1 MMQAEEVHNKV
12 NPIRKVVTMLQ
23 SMHKKVKAEGEKE
36 TELYNKFMCWC
47 KSGGAALAASIDA
60 AETKG
65 PRVESDI
72 KEAQEL
78 KAQTE
83 AALKTAQDDRAAA
96 KTAMAEAT
104 QLREKQAAEYASYKS
119 DADANVAAIAKA
131 VAALEK
137 GASGSFL
144 QTGAAKVVRQ
154 LAIKLDMFDDDRQT
168 ILSFLSGADSSE
180 YAPQSGQITG
190 ILKTMGDEMAAGL
203 ADATKT
209 EDKAIATYDGLM
221 GDKKKEVA
229 ALQAS
234 IESKMTKV
242 GDLGVSIAQM
252 ETDLGDNAEAL
263 ADDKKFLADMDK
275 ECASRT
281 SLYEENMKI
290 HNEELLALAD
300 TIKILNDDDALEMF
314 KKTLPGSSF
323 VQMSV
328 SATQMRA
335 RALALIQEA
344 RKGNSD
350 RSSLDF
356 IALALHRKKI
366 GFEKIIKMIDDLVAT
381 LKQ

>member
-65 PRVESDI
+65 PRVESDL
-72 KEAQEL
+72 KEAKAL
-78 KAQTE
+78 KSQTE
-83 AALKTAQDDRAAA
+83 AALKQAQSDREAA
-96 KTAMAEAT
+96 KTAMGEAT
-104 QLREKQAAEYASYKS
+104 TLREKQAGEYASYKA
-119 DADANVAAIAKA
+119 DADANIAAIAKA

-144 QTGAAKVVRQ
+144 QTSAAKVVRQ

-168 ILSFLSGADSSE
+168 ILSFLSGTDSSE

-190 ILKTMGDEMAAGL
+190 ILKTMGDEMSAGL

-209 EDKAIATYDGLM
+209 EDKAIATYEGLM
-221 GDKKKEVA
+221 AAKTKEVNA
-229 ALQAS
+229 CQAS
-234 IESKMTKV
+234 IESKMQKV
-242 GDLGVSIAQM
+242 GDLGVAIAEM
-252 ETDLGDNAEAL
+252 ENDLEDTQEAL
-263 ADDKKFLADMDK
+263 AEDKKFLADMDK

-281 SLYEENMKI
+281 ALYEENCKI
-290 HNEELLALAD
+290 RNEELLALAD

-314 KKTLPGSSF
+314 KKTLPGAGSSF
-323 VQMSV
+323 MQVQV
-328 SATQMRA
+328 SSEDMRV
-335 RALALIQEA
+335 RALALIQQA
-344 RKGNSD
+344 RDAKP
-350 RSSLDF
+350 RQ
-356 IALALHRKKI
+356 IA
-366 GFEKIIKMIDDLVAT
+366 
-381 LKQ
+381 

>member
-65 PRVESDI
+65 PRVESDL

-83 AALKTAQDDRAAA
+83 AALKKAQDDRAAA

-104 QLREKQAAEYASYKS
+104 TLREKQAGEYASYKA
-119 DADANVAAIAKA
+119 DAEANVAAIAKA

-144 QTGAAKVVRQ
+144 QTSAAKVVRQ

-168 ILSFLSGADSSE
+168 ILSFLSGTDSSE
-180 YAPQSGQITG
+180 YAPASGQITG
-190 ILKTMGDEMAAGL
+190 ILKTMGDEMSAGL

-209 EDKAIATYDGLM
+209 EDAAIATYDGLM
-221 GDKKKEVA
+221 ADKKKEVA

-252 ETDLGDNAEAL
+252 ETDLEDTAEAL
-263 ADDKKFLADMDK
+263 EDDKKFLANMEK
-275 ECASRT
+275 ECSSRT
-281 SLYEENMKI
+281 ALYEENMKI

-300 TIKILNDDDALEMF
+300 TIKILNDEDALEMF

-356 IALALHRKKI
+356 IALALH
-366 GFEKIIKMIDDLVAT
+366 
-381 LKQ
+381 